1 MREKP
6 KGRDKRRRRVASL
19 IWREL
24 RGGRLGRAHLVG
36 IHFTSFFLIVLGPW
50 AAQMVLLGA

>member
-1 MREKP
+1 M
-6 KGRDKRRRRVASL
+6 ASL